1 MSRVILILSSFLN
14 YFSYYC
20 NKRGAIDLNGKLTA
34 LQITA
39 LAELIAAYLD
49 DTELA
54 LLSASLVMLG
64 DTLAAIAAHNE
75 MNK

>member
-1 MSRVILILSSFLN
+1 M
-14 YFSYYC
+14 
-20 NKRGAIDLNGKLTA
+20 NGKLTA

-49 DTELA
+49 DTELT

>member
-1 MSRVILILSSFLN
+1 MGGGMRM
-14 YFSYYC
+14 
-20 NKRGAIDLNGKLTA
+20 NGKLTA

-39 LAELIAAYLD
+39 LAELLATYFND
-49 DTELA
+49 SELA

-75 MNK
+75 LNK